1 MIERILPETIYP
13 TCAAVRAGDFV
24 FISGEAGTD
33 DEGNVV
39 SGGFEAQARASI
51 ERVLKALNAAGCT
64 PSHVVKVTVWL
75 TDPRTSM
82 NLMLFTQ
89 SISVQN
95 LRRGPLWC
103 RNSSLMQRWKSKQ
116 LPIAH
121 SRKEIIN

>member
-39 SGGFEAQARASI
+39 PGGFEAQARASI

-75 TDPRTSM
+75 TDPQNFGEFNAIYAEYFGAEPPARTALVSQ
-82 NLMLFTQ
+82 LVIDAKVEIEATAYC
-89 SISVQN
+89 
-95 LRRGPLWC
+95 PL
-103 RNSSLMQRWKSKQ
+103 
-116 LPIAH
+116 
-121 SRKEIIN
+121 